1 MPPAQSAAAT
11 INHRRQGTSSSAKN
25 TNRSVTPSTARPR
38 LPVAAKSAQSLG
50 TSSARPNPSLEPTR
64 TGMAL
69 GPPAGL
75 VHHPS
80 SGPSAIPA
88 RSAQPKRSAAQSRSP
103 QTLLPFALPNRPLH
117 NMKPLV
123 VPPAAQQD
131 EDSVQML
138 STWIAQKGLHST
150 LNIGFFSAN
159 GRDEAGS
166 WGILIA
172 DLVRHI
178 GNAWQEEQGVP
189 AEATVASIRQA
200 LEAELDYPTS
210 RVTGSFHPGHS

>member
-1 MPPAQSAAAT
+1 
-11 INHRRQGTSSSAKN
+11 
-25 TNRSVTPSTARPR
+25 
-38 LPVAAKSAQSLG
+38 
-50 TSSARPNPSLEPTR
+50 
-64 TGMAL
+64 
-69 GPPAGL
+69 
-75 VHHPS
+75 
-80 SGPSAIPA
+80 
-88 RSAQPKRSAAQSRSP
+88 
-103 QTLLPFALPNRPLH
+103 
-117 NMKPLV
+117 MKPLV